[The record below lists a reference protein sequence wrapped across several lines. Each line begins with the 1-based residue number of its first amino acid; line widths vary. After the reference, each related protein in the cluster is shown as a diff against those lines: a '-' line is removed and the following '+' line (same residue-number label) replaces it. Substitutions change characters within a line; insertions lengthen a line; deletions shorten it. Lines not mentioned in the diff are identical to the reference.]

1 MVGMSRRGGWFL
13 HSDPSTSRYVS
24 AGGLQ
29 SARLTGLAWVALL
42 APAVLGGAWLFGRL
56 GLSERLGGIVG
67 GLLTWAAVLVVER
80 SRGRRAVVP
89 GYSSDV
95 STPRSTEE
103 RIAFAR
109 ALFSATDADAWVA
122 TASAD
127 GKEHMVPLSVAWAG
141 DTFVVVTPERT
152 PTARNIRASRRAR
165 LGLGST
171 RDVVLVDVRLDAART
186 VANAPDHQLHAFATQ
201 AGWDPRTDDANG
213 DVGYVVFDLAPVQVL
228 VWRDEAE
235 IPGRVVMRDGRW
247 IT

>member
-42 APAVLGGAWLFGRL
+42 APAVLGGAWLFGSL

-67 GLLTWAAVLVVER
+67 GLLTWAAALVVER

-89 GYSSDV
+89 GYSPDV
-95 STPRSTEE
+95 ASQRSTEE
-103 RIAFAR
+103 RIMYAR
-109 ALFSATDADAWVA
+109 ALFTAADADAWVA

-127 GKEHMVPLSVAWAG
+127 GREHMVPLSVAWAG

-152 PTARNIRASRRAR
+152 PTARNIRASGRAR

-201 AGWDPRTDDANG
+201 AGWDPRADGDG
-213 DVGYVVFDLAPVQVL
+213 DVGYVVLDLTPVQVL